1 MFTKEYWFSAEDAAE
16 DGTFTGYASVAL
28 GEPDSYGDIVMPG
41 AFTKTL
47 ARHKSRETLP
57 MMFFGHKADELPIG
71 KWVSLDEDERGLKA
85 VGQLALDDPFAQR
98 VYAAMKGGRVK
109 GLSIGYR
116 IPAGGIEYNVESKG
130 VNHLKEVDLFEVS
143 VVNIPA
149 CADAL
154 VGGVKS
160 ETLHNAKVK
169 LAAGDRL
176 TERELESVFKGM
188 GLSNS
193 QAERAVRLHLKGQG
207 EPAETAS
214 GADFASAFAA
224 LMR

>member
-41 AFTKTL
+41 AFAKTL

-71 KWVSLDEDERGLKA
+71 KWLELAEDDRGLKA

-98 VYAAMKGGRVK
+98 VYAAMKGGRVR

-116 IPAGGIEYNVESKG
+116 IPAGGIEYNAEGKG

-149 CADAL
+149 CAEAQVD
-154 VGGVKS
+154 GVKAVS
-160 ETLHNAKVK
+160 LHHSKMK
-169 LAAGDRL
+169 LAAGERL
-176 TERELESVFKGM
+176 SEREWDPLFKEM
-188 GLSNS
+188 GLTNS
-193 QAERAVRLHLKGQG
+193 QAERAVRINLKGQG
-207 EPAETAS
+207 EPAEAAS
-214 GADFASAFAA
+214 AADFASAFAA
-224 LMR
+224 LMG

>member
-47 ARHKSRETLP
+47 ARHKSRQTLP

-71 KWVSLDEDERGLKA
+71 QWVEMEEDDRGLKA
-85 VGQLALDDPFAQR
+85 VGKFALDDPFAAR
-98 VYAAMKGGRVK
+98 VYSAVKSGRVR

-116 IPAGGIEYNVESKG
+116 IPSGGIDYNVEGKG
-130 VNHLKEVDLFEVS
+130 VNHLKQVDLFEVS

-149 CADAL
+149 CADA
-154 VGGVKS
+154 VVHGVKA
-160 ETLHNAKVK
+160 EALHNAKIK
-169 LAAGDRL
+169 LAAGERL
-176 TERELESVFKGM
+176 SERELEAVFKHTGI
-188 GLSNS
+188 SNS
-193 QAERAVRLHLKGQG
+193 QAERAVRIHLKGQG
-207 EPAETAS
+207 EPAEAAS
-214 GADFASAFAA
+214 AADFASAFQA
-224 LMR
+224 LMG

>member
-1 MFTKEYWFSAEDAAE
+1 MFTKEYWFSAEGAAE

-41 AFTKTL
+41 AFSKTL

-71 KWVSLDEDERGLKA
+71 KWLSLDEDDRGLKA

-98 VYAAMKGGRVK
+98 VYAAMKGGRVR

-116 IPAGGIEYNVESKG
+116 IPAGGIEYNVEGKG

-154 VGGVKS
+154 VSGVKS

-176 TERELESVFKGM
+176 TERELESVFKSM

-207 EPAETAS
+207 EPAEAAS
-214 GADFASAFAA
+214 GADFASAFLAQ
-224 LMR
+224 MR